1 MHTRKPHMQTR
12 MYKRTRHITHLNTC
26 ARTDLRSCTQDNL
39 EQVGDLL
46 ELAIRQQSV
55 SKEVGRLIRAGTKGC
70 ETLDEYLDA
79 MARVKGGLKYFTDY
93 APGNPEMQTLYELHE
108 QAMATVQAR

>member
-1 MHTRKPHMQTR
+1 M
-12 MYKRTRHITHLNTC
+12 C
-26 ARTDLRSCTQDNL
+26 ARTHFCSHTQDNL